1 MLLTMGRPRNFDE
14 KQVLKSAREQFWN
27 QGYAAT
33 SLQDLT
39 DATGLGKGS
48 LYGAFGDKRQLFLH
62 VLDGYRNEQ
71 LNGVRAVL
79 TGPGTAFERLTLL
92 VEGVAKGF
100 MEDPQR
106 RGCLLVNST
115 SELHS
120 NDPDVTS
127 RARTSYQAVEDLL
140 IACVKEA
147 QDEGTVEPSADA
159 QELGRLLLGVMQ
171 GIEFLAKTDMDGSA
185 LLQIGQAALKQLSRH

>member
-1 MLLTMGRPRNFDE
+1 MGRPRNFDDI
-14 KQVLKSAREQFWN
+14 QVLESAREQFWN

-33 SLQDLT
+33 SLQNLT

-62 VLDGYRNEQ
+62 VLDGYREEQ

-79 TGPGTAFERLTLL
+79 TGPGTPFERLTLL

-100 MEDPQR
+100 TKDPQR

-120 NDPDVTS
+120 NDPDVVS
-127 RARTSYQAVEDLL
+127 RARTTYQAVEDLL

-147 QDEGTVEPSADA
+147 QDDGTVEPSADA
-159 QELGRLLLGVMQ
+159 QELGRLLLAVMQ

-185 LLQIGQAALKQLSRH
+185 LLQIGQAALKQLSRQST